1 MTKFILH
8 RGFSK
13 EKGLVQEDN
22 EFFQKILEDTP
33 EDIKLLLVYFAEREE
48 RIELRIEQDKESFNK
63 NKGSKN
69 IQFKIAS
76 EENFIKECKWA
87 DVIYLHG
94 GKTVR
99 LMEVL
104 KKYQNLE
111 NVFLE
116 KIIAGDS
123 AGANVLGQLFYSKNS
138 KEISEGLR
146 ILPYKIVAH
155 HIDGNLNPLKDTEPN
170 LETIFL
176 KEYET
181 KVFYI

>member
-1 MTKFILH
+1 
-8 RGFSK
+8 
-13 EKGLVQEDN
+13 
-22 EFFQKILEDTP
+22 
-33 EDIKLLLVYFAEREE
+33 
-48 RIELRIEQDKESFNK
+48 
-63 NKGSKN
+63 
-69 IQFKIAS
+69 
-76 EENFIKECKWA
+76 
-87 DVIYLHG
+87 
-94 GKTVR
+94 
-99 LMEVL
+99 MEVL

-181 KVFYI
+181 KVFYIDRKSVVQGKSVDLGGRRIIKKKINKIK